1 MSRATRTSL
10 GPRATSHELQRS
22 SSQLVARSSQL
33 LLALIGFVV
42 VQAQRSPFNNLEVLP
57 ADSTGHYRILIGGHF
72 HGESTNRS
80 GYPAATLLANLDT
93 INSLGANLF
102 LSTGDLFMDPVNDMP
117 RYQRALFSKLKMPLF
132 NAPGNHDVS
141 RLEGERLSD
150 ITPKELVIYASD
162 YGGLR
167 QLMGS
172 DAGQVSR
179 HTPDSLLPQTK
190 LEDIKKQLVNA
201 GLWGKGWAMD
211 RVLIWDLESQKG
223 NVSSEQLGSLMRFTE
238 LAEEHKDELDR
249 LFIISHRPIWSEDD
263 PQYSPLF
270 KDNTRS
276 LTGTNFQKD
285 VYPLLEKIAEHAH
298 VYWISGSLGG
308 SAPSSIFFQEHAKNI
323 TYIQCAIRDEPR
335 DALLIA
341 NVYPDTVK
349 WSSFSL
355 TGQKLLAPEA
365 YSAAWWREHIGKSE
379 GFNWRLLPYLVK
391 TTVLRKEFW
400 WGVLGGVLVLM
411 LIRRFYR
418 R

>member
-1 MSRATRTSL
+1 MRTSS

-22 SSQLVARSSQL
+22 SSRLVARSSQL
-33 LLALIGFVV
+33 LLALIGSVIV
-42 VQAQRSPFNNLEVLP
+42 EAQRSPFNGLDVLP

-102 LSTGDLFMDPVNDMP
+102 LSTGDLFMDPVKDLP
-117 RYQRALFSKLKMPLF
+117 RYERALFSKLKMPLF
-132 NAPGNHDVS
+132 NAPGNHDLPGRGPWKVMLPHGKHKGWMFVTLNTES
-141 RLEGERLSD
+141 NDGSIGL
-150 ITPKELVIYASD
+150 KELAFMETRAQEV
-162 YGGLR
+162 GH
-167 QLMGS
+167 
-172 DAGQVSR
+172 V
-179 HTPDSLLPQTK
+179 
-190 LEDIKKQLVNA
+190 
-201 GLWGKGWAMD
+201 
-211 RVLIWDLESQKG
+211 
-223 NVSSEQLGSLMRFTE
+223 
-238 LAEEHKDELDR
+238 
-249 LFIISHRPIWSEDD
+249 FIISHRPIWAEDD
-263 PQYSPLF
+263 PQYSDLF

-276 LTGTNFQKD
+276 LTGTNFQKE

-341 NVYPDTVK
+341 DLYPDSVK
-349 WSSFSL
+349 WSALSL

-365 YSAAWWREHIGKSE
+365 YNAAWWRERAGKKAP
-379 GFNWRLLPYLVK
+379 FNWRLLPYLVK

-400 WGVLGGVLVLM
+400 WGVVGGVLVLV
-411 LIRRFYR
+411 LIRRLYR

>member
-1 MSRATRTSL
+1 MCAGFGLRASGHGLGRSPSPWPVAHGPWLIALFFSLTSGHL
-10 GPRATSHELQRS
+10 
-22 SSQLVARSSQL
+22 
-33 LLALIGFVV
+33 
-42 VQAQRSPFNNLEVLP
+42 QAQRSPFNKLKVLP

-93 INSLGANLF
+93 INTLGANLF

-117 RYQRALFSKLKMPLF
+117 RYQRSLFSKLKMPLF
-132 NAPGNHDVS
+132 NAAGNHDYTNAEDGRSIVHV
-141 RLEGERLSD
+141 GED
-150 ITPKELVIYASD
+150 ILV
-162 YGGLR
+162 GGGNVRTAWSQSLI
-167 QLMGS
+167 
-172 DAGQVSR
+172 
-179 HTPDSLLPQTK
+179 DSLDREEERIRGVPHFDGPYARLRSILDEFVVLNTEANGGSIDAK
-190 LEDIKKQLVNA
+190 GVEILGLV
-201 GLWGKGWAMD
+201 
-211 RVLIWDLESQKG
+211 
-223 NVSSEQLGSLMRFTE
+223 GSGISA
-238 LAEEHKDELDR
+238 LAEQGEFQGDMR

-341 NVYPDTVK
+341 DVYPDTVK

-355 TGQKLLAPEA
+355 TGQKLLAPEQ
-365 YSAAWWREHIGKSE
+365 YNAAWWHEHIGKSE

-400 WGVLGGVLVLM
+400 WGALAGAVLLV
-411 LIRRFYR
+411 IARRLYR
-418 R
+418 RSS

>member
-1 MSRATRTSL
+1 MSSKRGARFE
-10 GPRATSHELQRS
+10 PRAVSHELQRS
-22 SSQLVARSSQL
+22 SSRLAARSSWL
-33 LLALIGFVV
+33 FLAFISSAGLS
-42 VQAQRSPFNNLEVLP
+42 AQRSPFNNLEVLP

-93 INSLGANLF
+93 INTLGANLF
-102 LSTGDLFMDPVNDMP
+102 LSTGDLFMDPVNDKP
-117 RYQRALFSKLKMPLF
+117 RYEWSLFSKLKMPLF
-132 NAPGNHDVS
+132 NAPGNHDYS
-141 RLEGERLSD
+141 
-150 ITPKELVIYASD
+150 
-162 YGGLR
+162 
-167 QLMGS
+167 
-172 DAGQVSR
+172 AGAP
-179 HTPDSLLPQTK
+179 PDSIVWFDVMHIDTVVSDTTGFWYGQSSSARIHLFDTEREDGSIDGPQLK
-190 LEDIKKQLVNA
+190 
-201 GLWGKGWAMD
+201 GL
-211 RVLIWDLESQKG
+211 Q
-223 NVSSEQLGSLMRFTE
+223 T
-238 LAEEHKDELDR
+238 LAEAEDWGEEKFP
-249 LFIISHRPIWSEDD
+249 LFFISHRPIWSEDD

-276 LTGTNFQKD
+276 LTGTNFQKE

-341 NVYPDTVK
+341 DVYPDTVK

-365 YSAAWWREHIGKSE
+365 YDAAWWREHMGKSE

>member
-1 MSRATRTSL
+1 MSRAMRTSF

-22 SSQLVARSSQL
+22 SSWLAARSSWL
-33 LLALIGFVV
+33 LLALICSVV
-42 VQAQRSPFNNLEVLP
+42 VQAQRSPFNGLEVLP

-80 GYPAATLLANLDT
+80 GYPAATLLATLDT

-102 LSTGDLFMDPVNDMP
+102 LSTGDLFMDLVNDMP
-117 RYQRALFSKLKMPLF
+117 RYERSLFSKLKMPLF
-132 NAPGNHDVS
+132 NAPGNHDLSEGSPS
-141 RLEGERLSD
+141 RMSTGVMCRRTCTHKDPVHPIGGCLVGTGDDEFGDGAYFFNTEENEG
-150 ITPKELVIYASD
+150 
-162 YGGLR
+162 
-167 QLMGS
+167 
-172 DAGQVSR
+172 
-179 HTPDSLLPQTK
+179 SLTA
-190 LEDIKKQLVNA
+190 E
-201 GLWGKGWAMD
+201 
-211 RVLIWDLESQKG
+211 DLEILEMIVQKVVISG
-223 NVSSEQLGSLMRFTE
+223 Q
-238 LAEEHKDELDR
+238 KDVMFL
-249 LFIISHRPIWSEDD
+249 SHRPIWAEDD

-341 NVYPDTVK
+341 DVYPDTVK

-365 YSAAWWREHIGKSE
+365 YNAAWWQEHVGKSE
-379 GFNWRLLPYLVK
+379 DFNWRLLPYLVK

-400 WGVLGGVLVLM
+400 WGMLGGVLVLM
-411 LIRRFYR
+411 LIRRLYR